1 MELTILMPCL
11 NEAETI
17 GTCIRKANDWIAKN
31 GVDAEVLISDNGST
45 DDSQQIAANSGARVI
60 HAPEKGYGA
69 ALISGILHAKGKY
82 VIMGDSDDSYDFS
95 SLSPFLEKLRQDY
108 DLVMGNRFK
117 GGIAKG
123 AMPLIHRYFG
133 TPFLSFIGRLFFN
146 SQIGDIQ
153 CGLRGFK
160 QDIVSRLHLQTL
172 GMEFASE
179 MIVKASLFKLRI
191 TEVPTTL
198 AIDGRSRPPHLKT
211 WPDGWRNLRF
221 YLMHSPKWLFYIP
234 GISFFFLG
242 LILMLLTLV
251 NPFEIVQ
258 GIHLDANTLLFGGV
272 FIITGFSCITL
283 GLFTRTYATEE
294 GFLPKNK
301 FDEKLENFFTLE
313 IGVLIGL
320 FIFLCGVAGAMYAFY
335 IWQQAKFGNLDYK
348 EILRI
353 VVPSATLILLGTQLS
368 FSSFFL
374 GILKIKRKPHSI
386 YN

>member
-17 GTCIRKANDWIAKN
+17 GTCIKKANEWLKKN
-31 GVDAEVLISDNGST
+31 KVDGEVLISDNGSK
-45 DDSQQIAANSGARVI
+45 DGSQKIAIDLGARIV
-60 HAPEKGYGA
+60 HANEKGYGA
-69 ALISGILHAKGKY
+69 ALICGILNAKGKY

-95 SLSPFLEKLRQDY
+95 SLTPFLEKLRQGY

-123 AMPLIHRYFG
+123 AMPAIHQYFG
-133 TPFLSFIGRLFFN
+133 TPLLSFIGRLFFK
-146 SQIGDIQ
+146 SSIRDIQ

-160 QDIVSRLHLQTL
+160 QDIVTKLQLQTL

-179 MIVKASLFKLRI
+179 MIVKASLFRLNI

-198 AIDGRSRPPHLKT
+198 SVDGRSRPPHLRT
-211 WPDGWRNLRF
+211 WPDGWRHLRF

-234 GISFFFLG
+234 GFSLFFIG
-242 LILMLLTLV
+242 LILMLLTIV
-251 NPFEIVQ
+251 NPFELIK
-258 GIHLDANTLLFGGV
+258 GIHLDTNTLLFGGV

-301 FDEKLENFFTLE
+301 LDDKLENFFTLE
-313 IGVLIGL
+313 LGILLGLLIFFCGL
-320 FIFLCGVAGAMYAFY
+320 AGAIYSLY
-335 IWQQAKFGNLDYK
+335 IWQQAKFGDLEYK
-348 EILRI
+348 QIWRI
-353 VVPSATLILLGTQLS
+353 VVPSATLILLGTQFL

-374 GILKIKRKPHSI
+374 GILKIKRK
-386 YN
+386 N

>member
-17 GTCIRKANDWIAKN
+17 GTCIKKAHDWILKN
-31 GVDAEVLISDNGST
+31 AVEAEILISDNGST
-45 DDSQQIAANSGARVI
+45 DGSQKIAADLGARVI
-60 HAPEKGYGA
+60 NTPGKGYGA
-69 ALISGILHAKGKY
+69 ALISGILNAKGKY

-95 SLSPFLEKLRQDY
+95 SLTPFLDKLRQGF

-123 AMPLIHRYFG
+123 AMPPVHRYFG
-133 TPFLSFIGRLFFN
+133 TPLLSFIGRLFFK
-146 SQIGDIQ
+146 STIGDIQ
-153 CGLRGFK
+153 CALRGFK
-160 QDIVSRLHLQTL
+160 QDIVTRLHLQTL

-179 MIVKASLFKLRI
+179 MIVKASLFHFKI
-191 TEVPTTL
+191 AEVPTTL
-198 AIDGRSRPPHLKT
+198 SVDGRSRKPHLKT

-234 GISFFFLG
+234 GCFLFFTG
-242 LILMLLTLV
+242 LVLMLLTIL
-251 NPFEIVQ
+251 NPFEIIR

-272 FIITGFSCITL
+272 FIITGFSCLTL
-283 GLFTRTYATEE
+283 GMFTRTYATEE

-301 FDEKLENFFTLE
+301 FDDKIEKLFTLE
-313 IGVLIGL
+313 SGILIGL
-320 FIFLCGVAGAMYAFY
+320 LVFLSGLAGSIYAFY
-335 IWQQAKFGNLDYK
+335 IWQQAKFGNLEYR

-353 VVPSATLILLGTQLS
+353 VVPSATLILLGTQLL

-374 GILKIKRKPHSI
+374 GILKIKRRAHVI
-386 YN
+386 V